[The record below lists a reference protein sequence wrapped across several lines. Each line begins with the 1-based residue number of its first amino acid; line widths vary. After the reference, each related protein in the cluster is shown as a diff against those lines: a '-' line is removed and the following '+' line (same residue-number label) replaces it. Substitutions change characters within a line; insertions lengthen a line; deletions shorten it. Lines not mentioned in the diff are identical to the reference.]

1 VVAFDT
7 NTVKQGLISRG
18 ISEKRIMT
26 SGRLS
31 GSAYYEMHHEVDVAL
46 DTFPFNGLTVSCFAA
61 WMGVPT
67 LSFAARRSASR
78 VGYALASRLGLDS
91 ELVSA
96 SQEDLKTKAAS
107 LVGSLDK
114 LSKIRQS
121 MRSRMSGAVSN
132 VSDWTREFENR
143 ITQLL
148 RDWRQKKAPR

>member
-1 VVAFDT
+1 
-7 NTVKQGLISRG
+7 
-18 ISEKRIMT
+18 
-26 SGRLS
+26 
-31 GSAYYEMHHEVDVAL
+31 
-46 DTFPFNGLTVSCFAA
+46 
-61 WMGVPT
+61 
-67 LSFAARRSASR
+67 
-78 VGYALASRLGLDS
+78 LASRLGLDS